1 MSDSCADKPIEM
13 TPASPKTVITPPPSH
28 ASPSELT
35 PKSATSSSP
44 HEMLLEATRELIQRE
59 KANNEAQRDTC
70 VPYDQQ
76 EMTFPDQRDV
86 GAPCITEK
94 ECYSNL
100 FNSTLHEF
108 VLNFP
113 EYRSDIMNLTPI
125 EAIKK
130 FNDIGGTTVND
141 DTIKDKIKY
150 VFTYFYSNIKR
161 FFGELIGFNI
171 NPLTLYD
178 NFTKY
183 KDNKINEHEL
193 IESIENDKLK
203 SIIKTKIASIGR
215 ALKFLYEDLLKSYD
229 DRTLIYCMRNTC
241 LETLLRMLLKMKQE
255 KGLTI
260 NVDLISIKDM
270 FISEKDMKSWINE
283 SLSENREVLTRM
295 ITFYEFLSLIISDG
309 EDVPNADLRDY
320 KKECSQILY
329 EALNEGILICDN
341 KRELRNIMD
350 KKSLSW
356 LRL

>member
-1 MSDSCADKPIEM
+1 MSDCCADKPIEII
-13 TPASPKTVITPPPSH
+13 PASPKTVITPPQSH

-59 KANNEAQRDTC
+59 KDNNESH
-70 VPYDQQ
+70 V
-76 EMTFPDQRDV
+76 EMAFPDQRDV
-86 GAPCITEK
+86 GAPCITEN

-113 EYRSDIMNLTPI
+113 EYKTDIINLTPI
-125 EAIKK
+125 EVIKK
-130 FNDIGGTTVND
+130 FNDIGGTTIND
-141 DTIKDKIKY
+141 DTVKDKIKY

-255 KGLTI
+255 KGLII